1 VTHAV
6 SLVGAIGWEVLD
18 RVRFGSSFAI
28 SPHGLGIAIGYLA
41 GAVVFIR
48 ESRRRGYP
56 EEVASSVIFWAL
68 IGTLI
73 GARLGYV
80 ITHLSDYTRAV
91 DVLKVWQGGISQLGG
106 VVGAIIVSA
115 VVVRRERR
123 RRGIELSLLKGLDA
137 AAIPIALGVVIGRV
151 GDLIIGDHLGKPTSW
166 LLAFQYHGGNL
177 AGYSCNS
184 EGTCSTLL
192 SGGKEQIIT
201 HAQATLYGPTNQV
214 ISQGVGV
221 NQTALYDF
229 LLTMGLV
236 LVLVTMNRIP
246 RRAGILFF
254 TYVIW
259 YGIGRIVTDFL
270 RVENRFFGLTG
281 SQWTS
286 LAAVTFA
293 VAMLVWFARHP
304 DRPPAGAAGPGGDA
318 APAALGPEERPAA
331 GAPGPPA

>member
-1 VTHAV
+1 VTHAI

-18 RVRFGSSFAI
+18 RFRFGSSFAI
-28 SPHGLGIAIGYLA
+28 SPHGLGIAIGYLS
-41 GAVVFIR
+41 GAVVFLR
-48 ESRRRGYP
+48 ESRKRGYP

-80 ITHLSDYTRAV
+80 ITHLSDYTRFV
-91 DVLKVWQGGISQLGG
+91 DMLKVWQGGISQLGG
-106 VVGAIIVSA
+106 VVGAIIVSTI
-115 VVVRRERR
+115 VVRRANRS
-123 RRGIELSLLKGLDA
+123 RGSHLSLLKGLDA

-166 LLAFQYHGGNL
+166 VLAFRYDGGNL
-177 AGYSCNS
+177 AGYSCV
-184 EGTCSTLL
+184 EGTCRTFL
-192 SGGKEQIIT
+192 SGGNEQVIT
-201 HAQATLYGPTNQV
+201 HSNAVLTGPTGQV
-214 ISQGVGV
+214 LAQGVGV

-236 LVLVTMNRIP
+236 LLLVALNRVP

-259 YGIGRIVTDFL
+259 YGTGRILTDFL

-286 LAAVTFA
+286 VLA
-293 VAMLVWFARHP
+293 VALGIGMLVWFALRP
-304 DRPPAGAAGPGGDA
+304 SRPPEEGEGPAFAAV
-318 APAALGPEERPAA
+318 
-331 GAPGPPA
+331 GPPEASSSDRTEPPP

>member
-18 RVRFGSSFAI
+18 RIRFGSSFAI

-48 ESRRRGYP
+48 ESRKRGYP

-177 AGYSCNS
+177 AGYTCDPT
-184 EGTCSTLL
+184 GTCRTFL
-192 SGGKEQIIT
+192 SGGNEQVIT
-201 HAQATLYGPTNQV
+201 HTQAVLSGPTGAV

-236 LVLVTMNRIP
+236 LLLVAMNRFP
-246 RRAGILFF
+246 RRAGIIFF

-259 YGIGRIVTDFL
+259 YGVGRIITDFL

-286 LAAVTFA
+286 VAAVTFA
-293 VAMLVWFARHP
+293 VVMLVWFALHP
-304 DRPPAGAAGPGGDA
+304 SHRDGAGDEQDDA
-318 APAALGPEERPAA
+318 AAAAALGPGEHPAA
-331 GAPGPPA
+331 GGAGPPT

>member
-48 ESRRRGYP
+48 ESRKRGYP

-304 DRPPAGAAGPGGDA
+304 DRPPTGAGPGGDA

-331 GAPGPPA
+331 GGPGPPA